1 MFKHLRIGYVP
12 YNSDLSHPDDR
23 RRFPFFAE
31 RNDVHFE
38 VADSRKSYD
47 VILLPAPANLSQW
60 LLYKKRNPHTR
71 FIFEMVDSLIYQSD
85 TFESFDKSFLFSL
98 SENSLLNAQ
107 FRIQKFIK
115 LIIYNC

>member
-71 FIFEMVDSLIYQSD
+71 FIFEMVDMRMD
-85 TFESFDKSFLFSL
+85 PAETFNTLFKCIGGFVIGK
-98 SENSLLNAQ
+98 EGVP
-107 FRIQKFIK
+107 
-115 LIIYNC
+115 